1 MQIWLNKKQYLKD
14 QIKLVISQNKEKGER
29 SKEENEKKNREKNT
43 WTKNEIMY
51 SIAESMDFN
60 RVVENIKNNC
70 NKNIVKSN
78 RRYRKAELLYI
89 S

>member
-1 MQIWLNKKQYLKD
+1 MR
-14 QIKLVISQNKEKGER
+14 E
-29 SKEENEKKNREKNT
+29 NREKNT

-60 RVVENIKNNC
+60 RVEENIKNNF
-70 NKNIVKSN
+70 NKNIVESN